1 MKQMWVHASY
11 IECLLYVPN
20 LYSDCLILVH
30 NLFQLWKHNILVYYE
45 CANTTYCGQAF
56 RRRLASRSAS
66 DITHCSFT
74 N

>member
-1 MKQMWVHASY
+1 MHISCGNRAQREETPEKRGFPYMKQMWVHASY

-45 CANTTYCGQAF
+45 CANTTYCG
-56 RRRLASRSAS
+56 
-66 DITHCSFT
+66 
-74 N
+74 